1 MLIYSGSEVD
11 REAGS
16 AFLYR
21 TIEELKTVSKLVGR
35 GLSTTT
41 TTKVVTDQ
49 KYWLAKAEPLDDDTR
64 QLPEAR
70 GVMDEDDEFTAKFT
84 NPLFTEMN
92 DSMAYVVQPP
102 SPSANG
108 SSGRP
113 GSSLSLDASLLAAY
127 QHRMKD
133 VRFHRDARQPRGT
146 SSVDEK
152 SFLKEYNDYL
162 TES

>member
-16 AFLYR
+16 AILYQ
-21 TIEELKTVSKLVGR
+21 TIEELKIVSKLVGR

-49 KYWLAKAEPLDDDTR
+49 KYWLAKAEPFDDDTR
-64 QLPEAR
+64 QLPEAW
-70 GVMDEDDEFTAKFT
+70 GAMDEDDVFTAKFT
-84 NPLFTEMN
+84 NPLFTKMN
-92 DSMAYVVQPP
+92 DSMAYEVKSP

-113 GSSLSLDASLLAAY
+113 GFSLSLHASLLAVY
-127 QHRMKD
+127 QQRMKY
-133 VRFHRDARQPRGT
+133 VRFRRRAHLSRGT
-146 SSVDEK
+146 SSIDEK